1 MGFVVYDTLNISNL
15 GGTITVH
22 LFAAVYAIALSK
34 MLFKPK
40 DIAGNNLLATN
51 YTSDGLGTIGKGFM
65 DQREVHSDLWSRNPE
80 RDNYTLVILAF
91 ICGRSCW

>member
-1 MGFVVYDTLNISNL
+1 MVYDTLNISNL

-40 DIAGNNLLATN
+40 DITGNKLLATN
-51 YTSDGLGTIGKGFM
+51 YTSDGLGTIGKGSL
-65 DQREVHSDLWSRNPE
+65 DQAP
-80 RDNYTLVILAF
+80 VIKYF
-91 ICGRSCW
+91 FFRRCH

>member
-1 MGFVVYDTLNISNL
+1 MNLNKPQPIKRFKILGFVVYDTLNISNL

-40 DIAGNNLLATN
+40 DIAGNKLLATN
-51 YTSDGLGTIGKGFM
+51 YTSDGLGTIGKGSL
-65 DQREVHSDLWSRNPE
+65 DQAPLIKYFLTRRFP
-80 RDNYTLVILAF
+80 
-91 ICGRSCW
+91 